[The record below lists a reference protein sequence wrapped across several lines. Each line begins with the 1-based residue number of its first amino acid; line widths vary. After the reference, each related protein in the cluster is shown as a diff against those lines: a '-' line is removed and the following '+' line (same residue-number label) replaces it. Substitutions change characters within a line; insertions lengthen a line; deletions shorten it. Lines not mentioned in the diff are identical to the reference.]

1 MIEMNE
7 EFVSSLLS
15 IEASSELSNDERLY
29 DRLIGSW
36 NARVI
41 DYDAD
46 GSQTETAG
54 EWHFSY
60 TLDGRA
66 VQDVFIVPAR
76 PERTPEIPKIRNRYG
91 TSVRSFHPTLRKWT
105 ITWINPVTGAH
116 NILIAQ
122 KDGGD
127 IIQNGRDADGSWMRW
142 GFTDIK
148 NDSARWYGERSR
160 DEGETWQL
168 EAEFFLTRIP

>member
-1 MIEMNE
+1 MNE

-15 IEASSELSNDERLY
+15 NEASSELSNDERLY

-60 TLDGRA
+60 ALDGRA
-66 VQDVFIVPAR
+66 VQDVFIVPTR
-76 PERTPEIPKIRNRYG
+76 SERTSEPPKIRNRYG
-91 TSVRSFHPTLRKWT
+91 TSVRFFHPVHREWT
-105 ITWINPVTGAH
+105 VTWINPVTGAH
-116 NILIAQ
+116 NILVAQ
-122 KDGGD
+122 KEGDD
-127 IIQNGRDADGSWMRW
+127 IIQNGRDTDGSLMRW
-142 GFTDIK
+142 GFTHIIDA
-148 NDSARWYGERSR
+148 SARWYGERSR
-160 DEGETWQL
+160 DEGKTWQL